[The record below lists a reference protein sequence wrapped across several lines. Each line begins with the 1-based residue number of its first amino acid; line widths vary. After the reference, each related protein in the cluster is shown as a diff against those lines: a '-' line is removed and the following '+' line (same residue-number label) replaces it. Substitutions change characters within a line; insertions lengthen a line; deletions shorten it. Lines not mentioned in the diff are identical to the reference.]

1 MSWERRRGGRR
12 YYYRKRREGK
22 RVISE
27 YIGTGEAAELQAA
40 LDNHERRRRAEQ
52 RQRRRKERVQMERV
66 DQALDELEAVTT
78 ALVEATLIVEGFHT
92 HERTWR
98 KSQHESRSANPKA
111 QIPISK

>member
-27 YIGTGEAAELQAA
+27 YIGTGKAAELQAA
-40 LDNHERRRRAEQ
+40 LDDRERRRRAEE
-52 RQRRRKERVQMERV
+52 RQRRRKERVQMEQV

-78 ALVEATLIVEGFHT
+78 ALAQATLIVEGFHT
-92 HERTWR
+92 HDRTWR
-98 KSQHESRSANPKA
+98 KRQHESRSANPKA